1 MLTKLAALIV
11 ATTTLIPLAQ
21 AEDGRRSGRGSEIR
35 VNQARG
41 QLSPESSQT
50 GLERATKGTPEGGQT
65 GAVAGSGPTA
75 PVTCNQ
81 QNASSPACYSS
92 TQQARPITR

>member
-11 ATTTLIPLAQ
+11 ATTALIPVAQ
-21 AEDGRRSGRGSEIR
+21 AEDGRRSSRGSEIR

-41 QLSPESSQT
+41 QLSPDSNQT
-50 GLERATKGTPEGGQT
+50 GLERTKKGTPEGGQT
-65 GAVAGSGPTA
+65 GAVTGSGPTA

-92 TQQARPITR
+92 TQQARPVTR

>member
-1 MLTKLAALIV
+1 MLKLAALLIV
-11 ATTTLIPLAQ
+11 TTTMCSAAQ
-21 AEDGRRSGRGSEIR
+21 AEDSRRAARGSEIR

-41 QLSPESSQT
+41 QLSPDSSQT
-50 GLERATKGTPEGGQT
+50 GLERTSKGTPEGGQT
-65 GAVAGSGPTA
+65 GAAAASSPTA